1 MVGRKIVGRM
11 VGRITVGRMVGRK
24 IVGRMVGRIIVGRI
38 ERIVAEWGLVVV
50 AEIDKMRR

>member
-1 MVGRKIVGRM
+1 MVGRKI
-11 VGRITVGRMVGRK
+11 VGRMVGRK